1 MSEKAIT
8 KIESLIKGQN
18 SKELAQ
24 EVLSDAKLAVEIQSS
39 VQKGEMAKAEKEV
52 KKATEAVEKAIFNN
66 GKNEVEE
73 DYYIKDIITA
83 NTELEEAKEK
93 LENLQKIST
102 WLNEANEKLNS

>member
-1 MSEKAIT
+1 MAKEAIT

-24 EVLSDAKLAVEIQSS
+24 EILGDAKLSVKIQST
-39 VQKGEMAKAEKEV
+39 VQEGEIAKAEKEV

-73 DYYIKDIITA
+73 DYYIKDIISA
-83 NTELEEAKEK
+83 NTALEEANEK

-102 WLNEANEKLNS
+102 WLKEANEKLNS